1 MFPVSVMIDL
11 AIVAALVL
19 CVFLG
24 RRRGL
29 FRSLLGLTAVVIAML
44 LASRLASLGADLVI
58 DNVLRPAATAAMEQR
73 VDELLAESTAA
84 LSPMEEMERVVS
96 AIPNDFIREKA
107 AGLLGRMELSTES
120 TVTRSARET
129 LLALGGSLLDT
140 VLDTAVR
147 GALYGAIYLV
157 AFLVV
162 TVALKLAARALDLT
176 LKLPL
181 LRQANQLGGL
191 LFGAA
196 EGVVLVCAAV
206 GILGHMKL
214 WVTPETI
221 QASVLLKLVAQW
233 VGLSAA

>member
-1 MFPVSVMIDL
+1 MIDI
-11 AIVAALVL
+11 AIVAVVAL
-19 CVFLG
+19 CVLLG

-29 FRSLLGLTAVVIAML
+29 FRSLLGLTAVVLAML
-44 LASRLASLGADLVI
+44 LASRVASFGAELVI
-58 DNVLRPAATAAMEQR
+58 DELLRPAAAAAMEQR
-73 VDELLAESTAA
+73 VDELLAESAVT

-96 AIPNDFIREKA
+96 AIPNDFVRERA
-107 AGLLGRMELSTES
+107 AALLGKMELSTQS
-120 TVTRSARET
+120 ALTHSARET
-129 LLALGGSLLDT
+129 LLELGSSLLDT

-147 GALYGAIYLV
+147 GMLYGTIYLV

-162 TVALKLAARALDLT
+162 TVALKLAARALELT

-206 GILGHMKL
+206 AILGHMEL
-214 WVTPETI
+214 WVTPDTI
-221 QASVLLKLVAQW
+221 RSSLLLRFVAQW
-233 VGLSAA
+233 VGLSAV

>member
-1 MFPVSVMIDL
+1 MFPTSVMID
-11 AIVAALVL
+11 IIIAAAVVL
-19 CVFLG
+19 CVLLG

-58 DNVLRPAATAAMEQR
+58 DKVLRPAATAAMEQR
-73 VDELLAESTAA
+73 IDELLAESTES
-84 LSPMEEMERVVS
+84 LSPVEEMEQVIS

-107 AGLLGRMELSTES
+107 ASLLGKMELSAEETI
-120 TVTRSARET
+120 TRSARET
-129 LLALGGSLLDT
+129 LLALGESLLDT

-147 GALYGAIYLV
+147 GILYGAIYLV

-176 LKLPL
+176 LKLPV

-206 GILGHMKL
+206 GLLGRVEL

-221 QASVLLKLVAQW
+221 QSSVLLKLVASW
-233 VGLSAA
+233 VGLSA